1 MPKSKIDKITKDT
14 TLAKILEKKGAN
26 EVLSKNNVPCMTC
39 AMAHMELGM
48 LKLGDVC
55 NMYGLDL
62 NKILKDLAKLK

>member
-1 MPKSKIDKITKDT
+1 
-14 TLAKILEKKGAN
+14 
-26 EVLSKNNVPCMTC
+26 MTC

-62 NKILKDLAKLK
+62 NKILKDLAKLKWLNTNHQIMNQTQAISLAQAI